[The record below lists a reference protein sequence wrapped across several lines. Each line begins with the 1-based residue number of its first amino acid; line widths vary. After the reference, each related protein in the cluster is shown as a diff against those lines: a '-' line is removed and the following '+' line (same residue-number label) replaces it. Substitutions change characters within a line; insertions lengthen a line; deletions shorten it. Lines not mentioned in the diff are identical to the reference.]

1 MCCPCSQQTASLA
14 GENCA
19 LEQLL
24 QSREMFLSRNERRW
38 CIFHCSL
45 PWQSYRKQKCSP
57 NGTVVPQWILVN
69 TEQVSNSNKSFHTSC
84 RINNFYFLICC
95 RKWHSSE
102 ERKPPFQRLLPSGIC
117 RSRPSYE
124 EEEDTSAF
132 LAARWGRQVMTWL
145 WRSRTPPWTPCA
157 LSVASST
164 GQERT
169 TCTTT
174 RTKWTTTWSATF
186 AFSPCC
192 SHWTLPA
199 DTLSATSA

>member
-1 MCCPCSQQTASLA
+1 MWCPCSQRTASLA

-24 QSREMFLSRNERRW
+24 HSCEMFLSQNELCW
-38 CIFHCSL
+38 CIFQCSL
-45 PWQSYRKQKCSP
+45 LWQIYRKQKCSL
-57 NGTVVPQWILVN
+57 NGTVVPLWTLVN
-69 TEQVSNSNKSFHTSC
+69 TEQVSSSKSFHTLC
-84 RINNFYFLICC
+84 HVNNFYFLICC

-102 ERKPPFQRLLPSGIC
+102 EQKPAFLRLLPSRIC

-145 WRSRTPPWTPCA
+145 WQSRTPPWTPCA
-157 LSVASST
+157 SSVASST
-164 GQERT
+164 GRERT

-174 RTKWTTTWSATF
+174 RMKWTTTWSATF

>member
-1 MCCPCSQQTASLA
+1 MKTVLWSSCYKAVKCFSHKT
-14 GENCA
+14 NCA
-19 LEQLL
+19 GVFFSALFCDKFTENRNVLL
-24 QSREMFLSRNERRW
+24 MEPLW
-38 CIFHCSL
+38 
-45 PWQSYRKQKCSP
+45 
-57 NGTVVPQWILVN
+57 TLVN
-69 TEQVSNSNKSFHTSC
+69 TEQVSSSKSFHTLC
-84 RINNFYFLICC
+84 RVNNFYFLICC

-102 ERKPPFQRLLPSGIC
+102 EQKPAFLRLLPSRIC

-145 WRSRTPPWTPCA
+145 WQSRTPPWTPCA
-157 LSVASST
+157 SSVASST
-164 GQERT
+164 GRERT

-174 RTKWTTTWSATF
+174 RMKWTTTWSATF